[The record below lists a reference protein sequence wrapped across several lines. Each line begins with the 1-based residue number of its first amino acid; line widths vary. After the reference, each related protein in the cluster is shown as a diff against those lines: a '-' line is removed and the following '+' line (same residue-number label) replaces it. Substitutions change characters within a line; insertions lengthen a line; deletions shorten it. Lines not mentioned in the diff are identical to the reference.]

1 MVDFHLLEHKSDP
14 ERSYWQ
20 NIFHVS
26 DLSPKPDPAVVTLA
40 TVLSESAIQVFGL
53 QIENLEDVSSFHYD
67 DMFEGI
73 VLTFKAVVGDDNN
86 DEEEEKVENLFEA
99 FVRIKN
105 PETNIEF
112 RRGELAVGTDF
123 DPKELLFRNFFS
135 AFGPLSKPVL
145 RYDFVESVAS
155 NINVSAK
162 IVWKDPVGRI
172 ARIDRIEVLNNS
184 DIRDSVELKTGSTL
198 FPGIWT
204 VLFVIETEKNV
215 AAKIPFLVTPLLPI
229 NDELSNED
237 YLKSLHRVTTSSQN
251 VVYVEKDRN
260 VDQNDLLVRQAEL
273 NAEKVGTEL
282 RNWISEL
289 AASFYSVESVCRH
302 SENKFENNKFENMI
316 DDPKLA
322 MMPKCVDSEWSTF
335 YPDAKS
341 EIDF

>member
-1 MVDFHLLEHKSDP
+1 
-14 ERSYWQ
+14 
-20 NIFHVS
+20 
-26 DLSPKPDPAVVTLA
+26 
-40 TVLSESAIQVFGL
+40 
-53 QIENLEDVSSFHYD
+53 
-67 DMFEGI
+67 
-73 VLTFKAVVGDDNN
+73 
-86 DEEEEKVENLFEA
+86 
-99 FVRIKN
+99 
-105 PETNIEF
+105 
-112 RRGELAVGTDF
+112 VGTDF

-145 RYDFVESVAS
+145 RYDFVESVSS

-184 DIRDSVELKTGSTL
+184 DIRESVELKTGSTL

-229 NDELSNED
+229 NDELSNVD
-237 YLKSLHRVTTSSQN
+237 YLKSLHRVTTSTQN
-251 VVYVEKDRN
+251 VEIDVKDRNVDQKDRN

-273 NAEKVGTEL
+273 NAEKLGPEL

-302 SENKFENNKFENMI
+302 NNKFESNKFDNKFENMI